1 MAQLLANEDW
11 LASMSRSFD
20 AIKLLR
26 KANPSGNAESRNGLR
41 ETENAGA

>member
-1 MAQLLANEDW
+1 MTQSTANEDW

-26 KANPSGNAESRNGLR
+26 KANSSGNAESRNGLR
-41 ETENAGA
+41 EPANVGA